1 MSRKMRIL
9 TALVLVCALV
19 LALPGCKREVEQATT
34 QAVTK
39 FWAMIIDNNKDQV
52 ALTVQGYST
61 QTNSPFVIEQS
72 DGTNVFEVTDAG
84 AVDAASTADFADTV
98 TFSKGSGDALSVSS
112 GGALN
117 NEGTL
122 DQNGTSDF
130 GAAITCSYVGNCLT
144 SGTTADIEWLGFA
157 AFGNGTPNGVTDGA
171 AEAVYVEGGLEVDAI
186 IYADGAIDADSTSD
200 FADTATFSKA
210 SGDALSISGGSAA
223 LNNEGT
229 LDQNGTSDFGAAVTI
244 STGNL
249 DVTLGST
256 TVETMTVGVSG
267 TGADVIFH
275 GDTADKELTWD
286 QSIMQLILDGVNAS
300 TVLDVTDGNVVV
312 NDDLTVTAGNVAVS
326 AGSFDV
332 TLGATTVETFTV
344 GANAAGNDAYFYGDT
359 TGKYALWDTG
369 GDRLVIIGVDSATG
383 FDLQDGD
390 ALINDDLT
398 VTAGNVAI
406 SAGTFDVT
414 LGATTVETMTV
425 GADAAGNDMTWHSSA
440 SLDLMLW
447 DSSAVCLDITGT
459 NAQNAFRVLDGNV
472 AFTYDLDVDGTS
484 NLDILD
490 VDGAADFDS
499 TVSISDTLDMT
510 ADVITNIGNNG
521 TDFDVNGGLTTAS
534 TITVTAGGLVV
545 TAGGLTISDG
555 DAVVAD
561 DLRVTA
567 QTAITV
573 TNATPFAA
581 TGTYQSIQAAG
592 EVTPTITAGTAGDLL
607 VLINTSAQTINIAD
621 TGIQMLSAAWAGGQY
636 DTLTLWCDGTNW
648 LELSRSDN

>member
-1 MSRKMRIL
+1 
-9 TALVLVCALV
+9 
-19 LALPGCKREVEQATT
+19 
-34 QAVTK
+34 
-39 FWAMIIDNNKDQV
+39 
-52 ALTVQGYST
+52 
-61 QTNSPFVIEQS
+61 
-72 DGTNVFEVTDAG
+72 
-84 AVDAASTADFADTV
+84 
-98 TFSKGSGDALSVSS
+98 
-112 GGALN
+112 
-117 NEGTL
+117 
-122 DQNGTSDF
+122 
-130 GAAITCSYVGNCLT
+130 
-144 SGTTADIEWLGFA
+144 
-157 AFGNGTPNGVTDGA
+157 
-171 AEAVYVEGGLEVDAI
+171 
-186 IYADGAIDADSTSD
+186 
-200 FADTATFSKA
+200 
-210 SGDALSISGGSAA
+210 
-223 LNNEGT
+223 
-229 LDQNGTSDFGAAVTI
+229 
-244 STGNL
+244 
-249 DVTLGST
+249 
-256 TVETMTVGVSG
+256 
-267 TGADVIFH
+267 
-275 GDTADKELTWD
+275 
-286 QSIMQLILDGVNAS
+286 
-300 TVLDVTDGNVVV
+300 
-312 NDDLTVTAGNVAVS
+312 
-326 AGSFDV
+326 
-332 TLGATTVETFTV
+332 
-344 GANAAGNDAYFYGDT
+344 
-359 TGKYALWDTG
+359 
-369 GDRLVIIGVDSATG
+369 
-383 FDLQDGD
+383 
-390 ALINDDLT
+390 
-398 VTAGNVAI
+398 
-406 SAGTFDVT
+406 VT

-510 ADVITNIGNNG
+510 DDAITNIGNSG
-521 TDFDVNGGLTTAS
+521 TDFDANGGLTTAS

-545 TAGGLTISDG
+545 TAGGLTITDG

-561 DLRVTA
+561 DLRVTV

>member
-130 GAAITCSYVGNCLT
+130 GAAITCSYAGNCLT

-157 AFGNGTPNGVTDGA
+157 AFGDAAPDGVTDGA
-171 AEAVYVEGGLEVDAI
+171 AEAVFIEGGLEVNGTF
-186 IYADGAIDADSTSD
+186 YADGAIDADSTSD
-200 FADTATFSKA
+200 FNDTATFSKA
-210 SGDALSISGGSAA
+210 SGDALSITAGGE
-223 LNNEGT
+223 LNNDGT
-229 LDQNGTSDFGAAVTI
+229 LDQNGTSDFGAAVTV
-244 STGNL
+244 SAGNF

-256 TVETMTVGVSG
+256 TVETMTVGISG

-275 GDTADKELTWD
+275 GDTTGEEFTWD
-286 QSIMQLILDGVNAS
+286 QSAMQLILDGVGTT
-300 TVLDVTDGNVVV
+300 TVLDVPDGNVVV
-312 NDDLTVTAGNVAVS
+312 NDDLTVTAGNVAIS
-326 AGSFDV
+326 AGS
-332 TLGATTVETFTV
+332 
-344 GANAAGNDAYFYGDT
+344 
-359 TGKYALWDTG
+359 
-369 GDRLVIIGVDSATG
+369 
-383 FDLQDGD
+383 
-390 ALINDDLT
+390 
-398 VTAGNVAI
+398 
-406 SAGTFDVT
+406 FDVT

-510 ADVITNIGNNG
+510 DDAITNIGNSG
-521 TDFDVNGGLTTAS
+521 TDFDANGGLTTAS

-545 TAGGLTISDG
+545 TAGGLTITDG

-561 DLRVTA
+561 DLRVTV